1 MRTPDKWEYD
11 DERVDAIS
19 QIRASAYTQD
29 DADLVVPGYVVTKIL
44 DTTPLLLGDAASC
57 WPTSLRNTDEY
68 CLIKRTTLEAY
79 LSELI
84 LGEYAPIASA
94 EIVDDWITTRDKV
107 RDYLGGLVVV

>member
-1 MRTPDKWEYD
+1 MEEHDVWIVVGSGFADALQDLGIETP
-11 DERVDAIS
+11 AS
-19 QIRASAYTQD
+19 QF
-29 DADLVVPGYVVTKIL
+29 
-44 DTTPLLLGDAASC
+44 
-57 WPTSLRNTDEY
+57 NTDEY

>member
-1 MRTPDKWEYD
+1 MEEPDAWI
-11 DERVDAIS
+11 VVGSGFADALQDLGAESPAS
-19 QIRASAYTQD
+19 QFS
-29 DADLVVPGYVVTKIL
+29 
-44 DTTPLLLGDAASC
+44 
-57 WPTSLRNTDEY
+57 TDEY

-94 EIVDDWITTRDKV
+94 EIVDDWITTRDRV